1 MCAHLCIY
9 RPIFIFASPF
19 FAQMTRSRKFEGR
32 RRAIPSRELRIKKGG
47 KVWVAVPLESVQRG
61 QQLARLESPKGYS
74 FVNYP
79 TKTAGSSHA
88 PCRYQPPSPWEARIE
103 LQDFS
108 VRLFFLSNVPLLL
121 LTILEKSCAFIP
133 RICAASSSLSRDK
146 RGSSVD

>member
-1 MCAHLCIY
+1 
-9 RPIFIFASPF
+9 
-19 FAQMTRSRKFEGR
+19 MTRSRKFEGR

-121 LTILEKSCAFIP
+121 LTILEKSCVHLFPEYVQRAPPCREINAGAP
-133 RICAASSSLSRDK
+133 LTDAPSNPTSSL
-146 RGSSVD
+146 